1 LWFSEIFEKGGFDI
15 VIGNPPYIQL
25 QKDGGKLANVYEPC
39 GFETFEKTGDI
50 YSLFYEKGYDILK
63 PHGHLIYITS
73 NKWMRAAYGATT
85 RSFFAQNTNPKL
97 LIDFAGQKIFE
108 SATVDTNI
116 LLFSKEENA
125 QETRACIVK
134 EKVLNKLSV
143 FVSQNAASCKFV
155 SDHSWVINSFLEQQI
170 IAKIERLGTP
180 LKDWDVCINYGVK
193 TGFNDAFI
201 IDQNKRQELI
211 MEDSK
216 SEEIIRP
223 ILRGRDIK
231 RYGYDYA
238 DQYLIALL
246 PSKKL
251 DIEHFPAIKKHLLTF
266 GSDILVQN
274 GYAWVADDYLEEWC
288 FKRLQQTGEQII
300 INNEKIKIKG
310 NEKSRKATANK
321 WFETQDSISYWE
333 DFSKQKIVWG
343 NLNLKAT
350 YSLAEEGIYVNAPCP
365 IIVPANKY
373 ILGILNSKLADYY
386 VRGLGVTRNGGYFE
400 YKPMFIEQIPI
411 PIIEESQ
418 QEQFASLVTKIIS
431 NKKNGSDT
439 EKLEE
444 ELDHMIFK
452 LYQLS
457 AEEIA
462 FLTSL
467 SDNDSF
473 I

>member
-1 LWFSEIFEKGGFDI
+1 
-15 VIGNPPYIQL
+15 
-25 QKDGGKLANVYEPC
+25 
-39 GFETFEKTGDI
+39 
-50 YSLFYEKGYDILK
+50 
-63 PHGHLIYITS
+63 
-73 NKWMRAAYGATT
+73 
-85 RSFFAQNTNPKL
+85 
-97 LIDFAGQKIFE
+97 
-108 SATVDTNI
+108 
-116 LLFSKEENA
+116 
-125 QETRACIVK
+125 
-134 EKVLNKLSV
+134 
-143 FVSQNAASCKFV
+143 
-155 SDHSWVINSFLEQQI
+155 
-170 IAKIERLGTP
+170 